1 MAHILDY
8 LEVTAITHADKP
20 AFIGEAG
27 FLTFAQLHDRARK
40 TGAEITDRGI
50 YKKPVVVFMQKS
62 ADMVAAFCGVVY
74 AGCYYVPIDAEM
86 PAYRIRQIFETT
98 QPALVICDD
107 TTLPLLSEWAQEKA
121 WDASYEAVL
130 FDDISAGAL
139 RESDVTALANIRR
152 RAIDTD
158 AVYVVFTS
166 GSTGMPKGVTACHR
180 SVVDYIEQLST
191 VLEVDEHT
199 VFGNQSPLYLDACLK
214 ELLPTMKY
222 GATTYFIPK
231 SLFMFPVKL
240 IEYLNEHHINNICW
254 VASALGLVAGLNTFA
269 KVTPYTLRTIAF
281 GSEVFAAKHLNQW
294 RTAAPDAQFIHLYG
308 PTEATGMS
316 LFYKLDRDFAEG
328 DAIPIGRPFANTDIL
343 LFDENGNEPP
353 PGQPGEIC
361 IRGTCLCLGY
371 YNDPERTSATFVQN
385 PRAPYA
391 DLMYKTGDLGYIG
404 TDGNYYFLARK
415 DHQIKHMGYRIEL
428 TEIEWVAMRIPGV
441 QLACAIFDGET
452 SRIIL
457 YYMGDETAPKSAVQ
471 AALKT
476 QLPRYMMPQ
485 AIFPIPTLPQTPG
498 GKIDRVQLL
507 NQYRESVRA
516 TRKD

>member
-1 MAHILDY
+1 MANILDY

-20 AFIGEAG
+20 AFIGDAG
-27 FLTFAQLHDRARK
+27 VLTFAQLHDRARK
-40 TGAEITDRGI
+40 TGVNIANRGI

-62 ADMVAAFCGVVY
+62 AYMVAAFCGVVY

-107 TTLPLLSEWAQEKA
+107 TTLPLLSEWAQDKV
-121 WDASYEAVL
+121 WDTSCEAVL
-130 FDDISAGAL
+130 FDDISVGAL
-139 RESDVTALANIRR
+139 RVADETVLADIRR
-152 RAIDTD
+152 RVIDTD
-158 AVYVVFTS
+158 PVYVVFTS

-191 VLEVDEHT
+191 VLCVDENT

-214 ELLPTMKY
+214 ELIPTMKY
-222 GATTYFIPK
+222 GASTYFIPK

-240 IEYLNEHHINNICW
+240 IEYLNEYRINTICW

-269 KVTPYTLRTIAF
+269 KVTPQTLRTIAF
-281 GSEVFAAKHLNQW
+281 GSEVFTTKHLNQW
-294 RTAAPDAQFIHLYG
+294 RIAAPNAQFIHLYG

-316 LFYKLDRDFAEG
+316 LFYKLDRPFDENES
-328 DAIPIGRPFANTDIL
+328 IPIGLPFSNTDVM
-343 LFDENGNEPP
+343 LFDEDGNEPP

-371 YNDPERTSATFVQN
+371 YNDPERTAAAFVQN
-385 PRAPYA
+385 PRVPYV
-391 DLMYKTGDLGYIG
+391 DLMYKTGDLGYVG
-404 TDGNYYFLARK
+404 DDGNYYFLARK

-441 QLACAIFDGET
+441 QLACAIFDGEA
-452 SRIIL
+452 SRIVL
-457 YYMGDETAPKSAVQ
+457 YYMGDDTAPKNAVQ
-471 AALKT
+471 AALKAE
-476 QLPRYMMPQ
+476 LPRYMMPH
-485 AIFPIPTLPQTPG
+485 AIFPISTLPQTPG
-498 GKIDRVQLL
+498 GKIDRVKLL
-507 NQYRESVRA
+507 AQYRET
-516 TRKD
+516 TR